1 MSSWMKMEAS
11 TPNKPEVLAMT
22 VRLGWDDPDL
32 TVGKLF
38 RVWNWF
44 DQHTVDGVAQGVAPA
59 LLDKLVGVSG
69 FMEAMQEVGWLV
81 IGDEG
86 LRLPNFDRHNGST
99 AKKRALTA
107 KRVASFKARK
117 QEDELWPK
125 ALPLVKKGGQVFLPL
140 EELEDTD
147 GTYSNETYSV
157 SDALPR
163 EEKNREDIYPV
174 TKVTGVATVEISRSG
189 EEISLKGKKL
199 PSDEQGLEKAA
210 LWQAGKALLK
220 TCDMDTRQAG
230 LFIGELIKLYTQ
242 KTVMEA
248 VRIAVKEQPADAA
261 SFMVGVCKQY
271 AMGANKGQNACVK
284 RKGGKEF
291 VGKRIVSKESNE
303 VVLTDGTV
311 EF

>member
-11 TPNKPEVLAMT
+11 TPNKPEVLAIT

-44 DQHTVDGVAQGVAPA
+44 DQHTVDGVAQGVVPA
-59 LLDKLVGVSG
+59 LLDRLVGVSG

-81 IGDEG
+81 IDKER

-117 QEDELWPK
+117 QGDELWPK
-125 ALPLVKKGGQVFLPL
+125 ALPLVEKGGQVFLPL
-140 EELEDTD
+140 EGLEDANGTD
-147 GTYSNETYSV
+147 GVYNNEMYSV
-157 SDALPR
+157 SDVLPR

-174 TKVTGVATVEISRSG
+174 TKVTGVVEAEKAGSDKDK
-189 EEISLKGKKL
+189 SLKGEKL
-199 PSDEQGLEKAA
+199 SSDEDRLTKAA
-210 LWQAGKALLK
+210 LWQAGKVLLK

-261 SFMVGVCKQY
+261 SFMVGVCKRY
-271 AMGANKGQNACVK
+271 AMGASEENNKCIK
-284 RKGGKEF
+284 RRRLAGENF
-291 VGKRIVSKESNE
+291 VAKNGSE